1 MKKGNQK
8 KQLKSETK
16 NSHSFWPRNR
26 DQPPKVSIIPCD
38 VTPRIKDPKY
48 SKVHEHLP
56 SNISSDNESVF
67 KSVKPKIYKPKI
79 TRKVKGDT
87 WLDTLE
93 RTYRK
98 SGTSSDVSGKQP
110 VKYCKQGVPTPVKA
124 KNFKSSTN
132 SSLIPSVNTYDEK
145 PYNDAAFKST
155 KWSNVNDIYTDLY
168 KYRKM
173 LLKERTE
180 SERKNLIDM
189 ETNFNGKW
197 VLVC

>member
-1 MKKGNQK
+1 MKKGNPK
-8 KQLKSETK
+8 KLIKSETK
-16 NSHSFWPRNR
+16 NSHSFWPHNR
-26 DQPPKVSIIPCD
+26 SQPPKVSIIPCD

-48 SKVHEHLP
+48 SKVHQHLP
-56 SNISSDNESVF
+56 SNITSDNESVL
-67 KSVKPKIYKPKI
+67 SVKPKILKPKI
-79 TRKVKGDT
+79 TSRKVKGNT

-93 RTYRK
+93 RTYGK

-110 VKYCKQGVPTPVKA
+110 VKYCKQGVPTPVKG
-124 KNFKSSTN
+124 KNFKSTTN
-132 SSLIPSVNTYDEK
+132 SSLNPSVNTYDEK
-145 PYNDAAFKST
+145 PYNGAEFKST

-189 ETNFNGKW
+189 ETNFNGK
-197 VLVC
+197 